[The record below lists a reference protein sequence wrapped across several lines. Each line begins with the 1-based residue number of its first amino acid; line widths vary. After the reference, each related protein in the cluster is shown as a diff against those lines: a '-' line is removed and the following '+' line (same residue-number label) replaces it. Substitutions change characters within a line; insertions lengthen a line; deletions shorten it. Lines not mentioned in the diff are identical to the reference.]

1 MSEYSTLDLVNYAI
15 DKQPDQFRT
24 AFNELIADKIANAI
38 EARKQEIASTYL
50 SDDEEDVVDDETQ
63 EEVTDGQDA

>member
-38 EARKQEIASTYL
+38 EARKQEMASTYL